1 MFHEV
6 KLLFCC
12 DKLWNGFARKC
23 GDSQTKIVDFMHAAK
38 VNDQTLA
45 SLMRQ
50 FSIMFLSLPSQ
61 ERGFLHDL
69 EYKWFH
75 NSSECPEK
83 VEGTEQMSLDHLK
96 VALLQY
102 FAKFPC

>member
-1 MFHEV
+1 
-6 KLLFCC
+6 
-12 DKLWNGFARKC
+12 
-23 GDSQTKIVDFMHAAK
+23 MHAAK

-45 SLMRQ
+45 MLPYLNKASLMRQ
-50 FSIMFLSLPSQ
+50 LSVMFLSLPSQ

-102 FAKFPC
+102 FAKFPY